1 MTVDSILSMRRVHR
15 PQSEPPIQIESE
27 SESEVKSLDRFKA
40 LRSEHLTVRAPRTE
54 RDLSGSDYE
63 PHLQI
68 PLLRAQYA
76 QISVATS
83 RVATLS
89 RYNAGSK
96 KGAGLE
102 NISSRTAP

>member
-1 MTVDSILSMRRVHR
+1 MTVDLTLSIRTVHR
-15 PQSEPPIQIESE
+15 PQSELPIQIKGEG
-27 SESEVKSLDRFKA
+27 EVKSLDRIKA
-40 LRSEHLTVRAPRTE
+40 LRSEHLTVRTPRIE

-63 PHLQI
+63 PHLKT

-76 QISVATS
+76 QISVATP

>member
-1 MTVDSILSMRRVHR
+1 MTVDSTLSIRTVHR
-15 PQSEPPIQIESE
+15 PQSELPIQIE

-68 PLLRAQYA
+68 LLLRAQYA
-76 QISVATS
+76 
-83 RVATLS
+83 
-89 RYNAGSK
+89 
-96 KGAGLE
+96 
-102 NISSRTAP
+102 